1 MREGSEFEDGRKDN
15 ESGVY
20 VRSEIVNDDDFVV
33 NCICRYMGHR
43 HGAT

>member
-20 VRSEIVNDDDFVV
+20 VKSEMMNNDFVV
-33 NCICRYMGHR
+33 NCRYMGHR
-43 HGAT
+43 HNAT